1 MSTPAGVGR
10 IAVNSLEALPSLPI
24 GRRQRQVL
32 DAITELCR
40 EGRRPSDQDTAAY
53 LGWSINCIT
62 GRRNELVQ
70 TGRVVKGGD
79 KRAETDRRVSW
90 WKPAPEQLEFTLAAA
105 AP

>member
-53 LGWSINCIT
+53 LGGRSTASGGAT
-62 GRRNELVQ
+62 GWCK
-70 TGRVVKGGD
+70 RVASSKAATNAPKPTAGSVGGN
-79 KRAETDRRVSW
+79 RPPNSSNS
-90 WKPAPEQLEFTLAAA
+90 P
-105 AP
+105 

>member
-1 MSTPAGVGR
+1 MSNPAGVGR

-24 GRRQRQVL
+24 GRHQRQVL

-53 LGWSINCIT
+53 LGWSINCI
-62 GRRNELVQ
+62 GQRNELVQ
-70 TGRVVKGGD
+70 AGRVVKGGD